1 MNILK
6 RIEEIRKT
14 RNLSIYELAKKSGIP
29 NNTIYR
35 WYANNYTPTL
45 DKLQLV
51 CEKGFNMSLLEF
63 FADKE
68 DLIPATTETKELISM
83 WSSLNQVQKDTIIQL
98 IKSYKK

>member
-1 MNILK
+1 MSNFITIENKAMTKK
-6 RIEEIRKT
+6 RTNR
-14 RNLSIYELAKKSGIP
+14 
-29 NNTIYR
+29 
-35 WYANNYTPTL
+35 
-45 DKLQLV
+45 
-51 CEKGFNMSLLEF
+51 KGFNMSLLEF